1 MAIRTPLLNYYEI
14 LGLPRDAGLREI
26 EAAYRARVVASR
38 DLPNGLDETR
48 RINLAYRALSDP
60 DRRRDYDTALGGT
73 AASSIGGAGAAGA
86 FLQRPSEADAVVNE
100 QPEAEADFPPEQMDD
115 EEPASEPS
123 TARRMALLALFAGLT
138 LLAVLFAGSWLQRD
152 EPQVAAREPTVPGQA
167 SVPGATATRPT
178 TAENDRGWLE
188 ETLDEVASLG
198 QAPQQAAV
206 AAAEAPPVGGT
217 DSPAV
222 VTSTEQAGG
231 NAAVP
236 EEGTELAVVEP
247 PEEAAP
253 AQSAEPSPQPEPPAA
268 PAASR
273 PAPAP
278 APDRSAPARLL
289 AGGLYNSDNPGGRF
303 SGSVGVRLQIGSSGR
318 VQGCQVSRSSGD
330 GNLDATT
337 CRLLSQR
344 LQFAPAQDRNGV
356 PTAVTVDGSH
366 VWGRRERR

>member
-38 DLPNGLDETR
+38 DLPGGSDETR

-73 AASSIGGAGAAGA
+73 TATSAAAAGA
-86 FLQRPSEADAVVNE
+86 GGALFGGPSEAHAFGSE
-100 QPEAEADFPPEQMDD
+100 HPAEEPDYPPEQMDD
-115 EEPASEPS
+115 EEPASRPS
-123 TARRMALLALFAGLT
+123 TARRLALLALAAGLI
-138 LLAVLFAGSWLQRD
+138 LLAVVAAGSWLRPD
-152 EPQVAAREPTVPGQA
+152 GPQVAAREPTVPGQA
-167 SVPGATATRPT
+167 NVPGAAATRP
-178 TAENDRGWLE
+178 APPENDRGWLE

-198 QAPQQAAV
+198 QPPSQPEV
-206 AAAEAPPVGGT
+206 AAADASVVPGT
-217 DSPAV
+217 DAPAA
-222 VTSTEQAGG
+222 VTSSEQTGG
-231 NAAVP
+231 NAAVSANET
-236 EEGTELAVVEP
+236 EEAAIEP
-247 PEEAAP
+247 SEEAAP
-253 AQSAEPSPQPEPPAA
+253 AEAAEVSPPPEPVPT
-268 PAASR
+268 P
-273 PAPAP
+273 PAPRPTPPP

-289 AGGLYNSDNPGGRF
+289 SGGLYNSDNPGGRF
-303 SGSVGVRLQIGSSGR
+303 TGSVGVRLQIGSNGR
-318 VQGCQVSRSSGD
+318 VQGCQVSRSSGN